1 MEYIETMSVAPSLSS
16 TDIIIF
22 GGNGD
27 LALRKILPGLYYRY
41 RDGQIPEDSRIVG
54 IGRAAL
60 ASKDEYVAM
69 VKKACEEH
77 VARADFDPAVWKRY
91 SQCIHYAT
99 VDAEDSKAYEQL
111 KPFFAEH
118 PRPVRVF
125 YLSTPP
131 DVFGAI
137 CRNLNEAGFVTP
149 DSRVVLEKPI
159 GHDLESFRAINNE
172 VLKYFEE
179 RQVYR
184 IDHYLGK
191 ETVQNLMILR
201 FANNLFEKVWN
212 SGAIDHVQISV
223 AESLGVES
231 RARYYD
237 KYGALRDMVQNH
249 LLQLLC
255 LVAMEPPARLEP
267 DIVRDEKLKVLRSLR
282 LFSKQDA
289 LKETIRGQYRAGAV
303 CGQPVSGDIEDLG
316 QKHSDTETFVAVKA
330 HVDNWRW
337 SGVPFYLRT
346 GKRLPERYSEI
357 VVQFRPVPHQIFPEQ
372 GAEPHA
378 NKLIIRLQP
387 DESIKLEMITKV
399 PGPGG
404 YRLKPVHLNLSL
416 SEEFEDRTP
425 DAYERLLMDVVR
437 GNPTLFMRSDEVEA
451 AWIWA
456 ESILKGWEE
465 NGQKPKHYIAGSWGP
480 SDATALMAQDGRRW
494 HETD

>member
-1 MEYIETMSVAPSLSS
+1 MSGAPSLSP
-16 TDIIIF
+16 TDIVIF

-41 RDGQIPEDSRIVG
+41 RDGQLPDSSRIVG
-54 IGRAAL
+54 IGRAVL
-60 ASKDEYVAM
+60 ASESQYVDM
-69 VKKACEEH
+69 VRKACEEH
-77 VARADFDPAVWKRY
+77 VAREDFEVSVWQRFA
-91 SQCIHYAT
+91 QCIHYAMI
-99 VDAEDSKAYEQL
+99 DAEDSKAYAQL
-111 KPFFAEH
+111 AKFFADE
-118 PRPVRVF
+118 PRPVRIF

-131 DVFGAI
+131 DVFGAV
-137 CRNLNEAGFVTP
+137 CHNLHKAGVVTP
-149 DSRVVLEKPI
+149 AARVVLEKPI
-159 GHDLESFRAINNE
+159 GHDLASFRAINDE

-212 SGAIDHVQISV
+212 SSAIDHVQITV

-255 LVAMEPPARLEP
+255 LVAMEPPPRMEP
-267 DIVRDEKLKVLRSLR
+267 DILRDEKLKVLRSLR
-282 LFSKQDA
+282 LFTPHDA
-289 LKETIRGQYRAGAV
+289 ARDTIRGQYRAGAS
-303 CGQPVSGDIEDLG
+303 GGKPVAGYVEDLG
-316 QKHSDTETFVAVKA
+316 QKSSDTETFVALKA

-357 VVQFRPVPHQIFPEQ
+357 VVQFRPVPHQIFPDQ
-372 GAEPHA
+372 GAEQHT

-387 DESIKLEMITKV
+387 DESIKLEVITKV

-404 YRLKPVHLNLSL
+404 YRLKPVYLNLSL
-416 SEEFEDRTP
+416 SEEFDDRTP

-451 AWIWA
+451 AWVWA
-456 ESILKGWEE
+456 ESILKGWED
-465 NGQKPKHYIAGSWGP
+465 NDQKPKHYIAGSWGP
-480 SDATALMAQDGRRW
+480 ADASALMAQDGRRW

>member
-1 MEYIETMSVAPSLSS
+1 MSATPSLSP
-16 TDIIIF
+16 TDIVIF

-41 RDGQIPEDSRIVG
+41 RDGQLPENSRIIG
-54 IGRAAL
+54 IGRAVTT
-60 ASKDEYVAM
+60 DTQYVEM
-69 VKKACEEH
+69 VEKACVQH
-77 VARADFDPAVWKRY
+77 VAPADFELAAWKRFAKR
-91 SQCIHYAT
+91 IHYAAI
-99 VDAEDSKAYEQL
+99 DAEDRKAYAKL
-111 KPFFAEH
+111 TAFFKKQA
-118 PRPVRVF
+118 PLVRVF
-125 YLSTPP
+125 YLATPA

-137 CRNLNEAGFVTP
+137 CHNLHQEGLVTT

-191 ETVQNLMILR
+191 EAVQNLMILR

-212 SGAIDHVQISV
+212 SGAVDHVQITV

-237 KYGALRDMVQNH
+237 KYGAIRDMIQNH

-255 LVAMEPPARLEP
+255 LVAMEPPAKMEP
-267 DIVRDEKLKVLRSLR
+267 DILRDEKLKVLRSLR
-282 LFSKQDA
+282 LFTPHDTTKD
-289 LKETIRGQYRAGAV
+289 TIRGQYRAGAV
-303 CGQPVSGDIEDLG
+303 GGKPVGSYIDDIG
-316 QKHSDTETFVAVKA
+316 QKNSDTDTFIALKA

-346 GKRLPERYSEI
+346 GKRLPDRYSEI
-357 VVQFRPVPHQIFPEQ
+357 VVQFRPVPHQIFPDQ
-372 GAEPHA
+372 GSELHT

-387 DESIKLEMITKV
+387 DENIKLEMITKV

-416 SEEFEDRTP
+416 SEEFEDRIP

-451 AWIWA
+451 AWVWT
-456 ESILKGWEE
+456 ESILNGWAE
-465 NGQKPKHYIAGSWGP
+465 NKQKCKHYIAGSWGP
-480 SDATALMAQDGRRW
+480 SDATALMARDGRRW
-494 HETD
+494 HDTDEE

>member
-1 MEYIETMSVAPSLSS
+1 MSAAPPLSP

-27 LALRKILPGLYYRY
+27 LALRKILPALYYRY

-60 ASKDEYVAM
+60 SPESQYIDM
-69 VKKACEEH
+69 VKKACVEH
-77 VARADFDPAVWKRY
+77 VEPEDFDIAVWERFARH
-91 SQCIHYAT
+91 IHYAAL
-99 VDAEDSKAYEQL
+99 DAEDSKAYSQL
-111 KPFFAEH
+111 AVFFSGQPH
-118 PRPVRVF
+118 LVRVF
-125 YLSTPP
+125 YLATPA
-131 DVFGAI
+131 DVFGVI
-137 CRNLNEAGFVTP
+137 CRNLHKAGLIIP
-149 DSRVVLEKPI
+149 DARVVLEKPI
-159 GHDLESFRAINNE
+159 GHDLMSFRAINNE

-201 FANNLFEKVWN
+201 FANNLFERVWD
-212 SGAIDHVQISV
+212 SSAVDHVQITV

-237 KYGALRDMVQNH
+237 KYGAVRDMIQNH

-255 LVAMEPPARLEP
+255 LVAMEPPAKLEP
-267 DIVRDEKLKVLRSLR
+267 DILRDEKLKVLRSLR
-282 LFSKQDA
+282 LFTTQDVMRD
-289 LKETIRGQYRAGAV
+289 TIRGQYRAGAV
-303 CGQPVSGDIEDLG
+303 DGQPVSGYVEDIG
-316 QKHSDTETFVAVKA
+316 QKSSDTETFVALKA
-330 HVDNWRW
+330 HVENWRW

-357 VVQFRPVPHQIFPEQ
+357 MVQFRPVPHQIFPDQ
-372 GAEPHA
+372 GTELHN

-416 SEEFEDRTP
+416 SEAFEDRTP

-451 AWIWA
+451 AWVWT
-456 ESILKGWEE
+456 ESILKGWSD
-465 NGQKPKHYIAGSWGP
+465 NKQKPKPYIAGSWGP
-480 SDATALMAQDGRRW
+480 ADASALMARDGRRW
-494 HETD
+494 HDSD

>member
-1 MEYIETMSVAPSLSS
+1 MSVTSPLSP
-16 TDIIIF
+16 TDIVIF

-27 LALRKILPGLYYRY
+27 LAMRKILPGLYYRY
-41 RDGQIPEDSRIVG
+41 RDGQLPESSRILG
-54 IGRAAL
+54 IGRTEL
-60 ASKDEYVAM
+60 ANESEYVDK
-69 VKKACEEH
+69 VKAACEEH
-77 VARADFDPAVWKRY
+77 VARSDFEPDAWKRFAER
-91 SQCIHYAT
+91 IHYAV
-99 VDAEDSKAYEQL
+99 VDADDSKGYAHL
-111 KPFFAEH
+111 TRFFAKQAQ
-118 PRPVRVF
+118 PSRVF

-137 CRNLNEAGFVTP
+137 CRNLHGAGLVTE

-201 FANNLFEKVWN
+201 FANNLFGKVWN
-212 SGAIDHVQISV
+212 SSSIDHVQITV

-255 LVAMEPPARLEP
+255 LVAMEPPAKLEP
-267 DIVRDEKLKVLRSLR
+267 NIVRDEKLKVLRSLR
-282 LFSKQDA
+282 MFTPHDA
-289 LKETIRGQYRAGAV
+289 LHDTIRGQYHAGTSGGKAV
-303 CGQPVSGDIEDLG
+303 GGYIEDLG
-316 QKHSDTETFVAVKA
+316 QKNSNTETFVAVKA

-337 SGVPFYLRT
+337 AGVPFYLRT

-357 VVQFRPVPHQIFPEQ
+357 VVQFRPVPLQIFPDQ
-372 GAEPHA
+372 GEELHS

-387 DESIKLEMITKV
+387 DESIRLEVITKV

-404 YRLKPVHLNLSL
+404 YRLKPVYLNLSL
-416 SEEFEDRTP
+416 AETFTERTP

-451 AWIWA
+451 AWVWA

-465 NGQKPKHYIAGSWGP
+465 NKQKPKSYNAGSWGP
-480 SDATALMAQDGRRW
+480 SDATGLMAKDNRRW
-494 HETD
+494 QEADEE

>member
-1 MEYIETMSVAPSLSS
+1 MATIPPLSP
-16 TDIIIF
+16 TDIVIF

-41 RDGQIPEDSRIVG
+41 RDGQLPENSRIVG
-54 IGRAAL
+54 VGRAAQ
-60 ASKDEYVAM
+60 AHDNEYLEK
-69 VKKACEEH
+69 VKKACEDH
-77 VARADFDPAVWKRY
+77 VAKADFELAAWKRFAER
-91 SQCIHYAT
+91 IHYT
-99 VDAEDSKAYEQL
+99 VVDADDGKTYAHL
-111 KPFFAEH
+111 TKFFEGNSH
-118 PRPVRVF
+118 LVRVF

-137 CRNLNEAGFVTP
+137 CRNLHQAGLVTP

-212 SGAIDHVQISV
+212 SGAIDHVQITV
-223 AESLGVES
+223 AESLGVEA

-255 LVAMEPPARLEP
+255 LVAMEPPPKMEP
-267 DIVRDEKLKVLRSLR
+267 NILRDEKLKVLRSLR
-282 LFSKQDA
+282 LFTLHDA
-289 LKETIRGQYRAGAV
+289 ARDTIRGQYRAGA
-303 CGQPVSGDIEDLG
+303 SGGKAVMGYAEDLG
-316 QKHSDTETFVAVKA
+316 QKSSDTETFVAVKA

-346 GKRLPERYSEI
+346 GKRMPERFSEI
-357 VVQFRPVPHQIFPEQ
+357 VVQFRPVPHQIFPDQ
-372 GAEPHA
+372 GDIYT

-387 DESIKLEMITKV
+387 DESIRLEMITKV

-416 SEEFEDRTP
+416 SEAFKDRTP

-451 AWIWA
+451 AWVWA
-456 ESILKGWEE
+456 ESILRGWEE
-465 NGQKPKHYIAGSWGP
+465 NKQKPKSYIAGSWGP
-480 SDATALMAQDGRRW
+480 ADATALMAQDGRRW
-494 HETD
+494 YEDEEAE

>member
-1 MEYIETMSVAPSLSS
+1 MSVTSPLSP
-16 TDIIIF
+16 TDIVIF
-22 GGNGD
+22 GGTGD
-27 LALRKILPGLYYRY
+27 LAMRKILPALYYRF
-41 RDGQIPEDSRIVG
+41 RDGQLPENSRILG

-60 ASKDEYVAM
+60 AVESEYTDK

-77 VARADFDPAVWKRY
+77 VARADFEAAAWKRFAER
-91 SQCIHYAT
+91 IHYAS
-99 VDAEDSKAYEQL
+99 VDAEDSSAYAQL
-111 KPFFAEH
+111 AKFLETKSH
-118 PRPVRVF
+118 QVRVF

-137 CRNLNEAGFVTP
+137 CRNLHQAGVITP

-201 FANNLFEKVWN
+201 FANNLCEKVWN
-212 SGAIDHVQISV
+212 SGAIDHVQITV

-255 LVAMEPPARLEP
+255 LVAMEPPSRMEP
-267 DIVRDEKLKVLRSLR
+267 DILRDEKLKVLRSLR
-282 LFSKQDA
+282 LFTSQDA
-289 LKETIRGQYRAGAV
+289 LHDTIRGQYRAGAS
-303 CGQPVSGDIEDLG
+303 GGKAVSGYIEDLG
-316 QKHSDTETFVAVKA
+316 QKHSDTETFVALKA

-357 VVQFRPVPHQIFPEQ
+357 VVQFRPVPLQIFPDQ
-372 GAEPHA
+372 GEELHN

-387 DESIKLEMITKV
+387 NESIKLEMITKV

-404 YRLKPVHLNLSL
+404 YRLKPVYLNLSL
-416 SEEFEDRTP
+416 AETFRERTP

-451 AWIWA
+451 AWVWA
-456 ESILKGWEE
+456 ESILKGWKG
-465 NGQKPKHYIAGSWGP
+465 NDQKPKAYIAGSWGP
-480 SDATALMAQDGRRW
+480 ADATALMAKDDRRW
-494 HETD
+494 HETDEE

>member
-1 MEYIETMSVAPSLSS
+1 MSSVPPLSP
-16 TDIIIF
+16 TDIVIF

-41 RDGQIPEDSRIVG
+41 RDGQLPENSRILG

-60 ASKDEYVAM
+60 DQYVEM

-77 VARADFDPAVWKRY
+77 VASADFDAGVWNRF
-91 SQCIHYAT
+91 SRHIHYAA
-99 VDAEDSKAYEQL
+99 VDADDVKAYAQL
-111 KPFFAEH
+111 AAFFAKDANQ
-118 PRPVRVF
+118 VRVF

-137 CRNLNEAGFVTP
+137 CRNLHNAGLVTP
-149 DSRVVLEKPI
+149 DARVVLEKPI

-212 SGAIDHVQISV
+212 STAIDHVQITV

-255 LVAMEPPARLEP
+255 LIAMEPPPRLEP
-267 DIVRDEKLKVLRSLR
+267 DILRDEKLKVLRSLR
-282 LFSKQDA
+282 LFTKADVVRD
-289 LKETIRGQYRAGAV
+289 TIRGQYRAGAS
-303 CGQPVSGDIEDLG
+303 GGKPVGGYVEDLG
-316 QKHSDTETFVAVKA
+316 QKSSDTETFVAVKA

-346 GKRLPERYSEI
+346 GKRLPERFSEI
-357 VVQFRPVPHQIFPEQ
+357 VVQFRPVPHQLFPDQ
-372 GAEPHA
+372 ATEPHT

-387 DESIKLEMITKV
+387 DESIKLEVITKV

-416 SEEFEDRTP
+416 SEEFEERTP

-451 AWIWA
+451 AWVWA
-456 ESILKGWEE
+456 ESILNGWEE
-465 NGQKPKHYIAGSWGP
+465 NNQKPKPYIAGSWGP
-480 SDATALMAQDGRRW
+480 ADASALMARDGRRW
-494 HETD
+494 QESE